1 MAGKGGGSGVE
12 SRNRRKGL
20 GRGLAALL
28 GDEPAIAA
36 AAADPDGAAVAPD
49 RILPVE
55 RLRPNP
61 YQPRRHFDEEALSD
75 LVDSVRSRGV
85 LIPLLVRPVGPGDS
99 FEIIAGERRWRAAQ
113 RAGLH
118 EVPVVVREIS
128 DVAALEIAIV
138 ENVQR
143 ADLNPLEEA
152 RGYRRLMEEFAYT
165 QEKVATA
172 IGKSRSHVANLIRL
186 LALPEDVQ
194 RYLADGR
201 LSAGH
206 ARALITTGDPAGLA
220 RQIVDKGLSV
230 RAAELM
236 ASRDRQGGAGTK
248 GGRVGAAARQG
259 QNQGDAD
266 IRELEGRLSDR
277 LGLQVTIRHGGRSG
291 ELRIAYAGLE
301 QLDALI
307 RVLEQGGL
315 ADRDSADEDP
325 LDDDELA
332 DALAEEMAGL
342 RDE

>member
-1 MAGKGGGSGVE
+1 MAGAAEGRG
-12 SRNRRKGL
+12 RRKGL

-36 AAADPDGAAVAPD
+36 AAADPDGGTVAPD
-49 RILPVE
+49 RILAVD

-75 LVDSVRSRGV
+75 LVESVRARGV
-85 LIPLLVRPVGPGDS
+85 LIPLLVRPVHGMAEQ

-113 RAGLH
+113 RAGQH

-194 RYLADGR
+194 RFLADGR

-206 ARALITTGDPAGLA
+206 ARALITTGDPSGLA
-220 RQIVDKGLSV
+220 RRIVEKGLSV
-230 RAAELM
+230 RAAEAL
-236 ASRDRQGGAGTK
+236 ATGARRGAGTTAA
-248 GGRVGAAARQG
+248 GPAARRPA
-259 QNQGDAD
+259 GDAD

-277 LGLQVTIRHGGRSG
+277 LGLQVTIRHGGRGG

-307 RVLEQGGL
+307 RLLERSGPDL
-315 ADRDSADEDP
+315 ADTDDEEPLDED
-325 LDDDELA
+325 DLA
-332 DALAEEMAGL
+332 DAMAEELAAL
-342 RDE
+342 REGE